1 MKKQDISGDSLN
13 TGLNPEL
20 ETGGSILN
28 DGQFDVEIEELAFD
42 EKPRKSHGTA
52 WYVGWT
58 AAAIA
63 LVLVLAGGGYAGWYM
78 WQNHWR
84 PVDVVVNGGNVQ
96 RRVDTTISKLLEE
109 TNSFGKKRGKL
120 FDVTGELISEHG
132 GGEVQ
137 VSVNGRALTPDE
149 YATTVVPE
157 GGSISVRSGED
168 TVEEHT
174 VSRETIPYKTNIGS
188 SGVLQIVEQLGKDGE
203 KEVWTGKT
211 SGKKIDKRVTVE
223 PQTLEVR
230 GVNPNPQGRKVI
242 ALTFDDGP
250 SDYTPAILDILKNR
264 GVHATFFNLGDR
276 AVAYESVEKRLVAEG
291 HQLASHSESH
301 QNMPDLDRE
310 QLRSEISQAFDHI
323 HKASGVST
331 RVMRPPYGA
340 FGEQQWKDAADLL
353 DMNVIWS
360 IDSLDWKRPGVD
372 AIVNNVVPNAYN
384 GAVILMHDGGG
395 DRSQDVEALPKIID
409 ALKQQGYEF
418 VTIDQL
424 RDLA

>member
-13 TGLNPEL
+13 TELNTEIG
-20 ETGGSILN
+20 TGDSTFSDEQL
-28 DGQFDVEIEELAFD
+28 DVEIEELAFD

-52 WYVGWT
+52 WYVTWT

-63 LVLVLAGGGYAGWYM
+63 LVLALAGGGYAGWYM

-96 RRVDTTISKLLEE
+96 RRVDTTISQLLAD

-120 FDVTGELISEHG
+120 FDITGELISEHG

-149 YATTVVPE
+149 YATTLVPD
-157 GGSISVRSGED
+157 GGSVSVQSGED
-168 TVEEHT
+168 AIEEHT
-174 VSRETIPYKTNIGS
+174 VSRETIPYEAHIGS

-203 KEVWTGKT
+203 KEVWTGKI
-211 SGKKIDKRVTVE
+211 SGKKIDKRVISE

-250 SDYTPAILDILKNR
+250 SDYTPEILDILKVH
-264 GVHATFFNLGDR
+264 GVHATFFNLGER
-276 AVAYESVEKRLVAEG
+276 AAAYASLEKRLVEEG
-291 HQLASHSESH
+291 HQLANHSESH
-301 QNMPDLDRE
+301 QNMPDLNRE
-310 QLRSEISQAFDHI
+310 QLRNEISQGFQHI
-323 HKASGVST
+323 HDASGVTT

-353 DMNVIWS
+353 EMNVIWS
-360 IDSLDWKRPGVD
+360 IDSLDWKRPGAD
-372 AIVNNVVPNAYN
+372 TIVNNVVSGAYS

-409 ALKQQGYEF
+409 KLKEQGYEF
-418 VTIDQL
+418 LTINQL
-424 RDLA
+424 KDLA

>member
-13 TGLNPEL
+13 TGLNSEL

-42 EKPRKSHGTA
+42 EKPCKSHGTA

-63 LVLVLAGGGYAGWYM
+63 LVLALAGGGYAGWYM

-96 RRVDTTISKLLEE
+96 RRVDTTISQLLAD

-120 FDVTGELISEHG
+120 FDITGELISEHG

-137 VSVNGRALTPDE
+137 VSVNGRTLTPDE
-149 YATTVVPE
+149 YATTLVPD
-157 GGSISVRSGED
+157 GGSVSVQSGED
-168 TVEEHT
+168 AIEEHT
-174 VSRETIPYKTNIGS
+174 VSRETIPYEAHIGS

-211 SGKKIDKRVTVE
+211 SGKKIDKRVISE

-250 SDYTPAILDILKNR
+250 SDYTPEILDILKVR
-264 GVHATFFNLGDR
+264 GVHATFFNLGER
-276 AVAYESVEKRLVAEG
+276 AAAYASLEKRLVEEG
-291 HQLASHSESH
+291 HQLANHSESH
-301 QNMPDLDRE
+301 QNMPDLNRE
-310 QLRSEISQAFDHI
+310 QLRNEISQGFQHI
-323 HKASGVST
+323 HDASGVTT

-353 DMNVIWS
+353 EMNVIWS
-360 IDSLDWKRPGVD
+360 IDSLDWKRPGAD
-372 AIVNNVVPNAYN
+372 TIVNNVVSGAYS

-409 ALKQQGYEF
+409 KLKEQGYEF
-418 VTIDQL
+418 LTINQL
-424 RDLA
+424 KDLA

>member
-13 TGLNPEL
+13 TELNTEIG
-20 ETGGSILN
+20 TGDSTFSDEQL
-28 DGQFDVEIEELAFD
+28 DVEIEELAFD

-52 WYVGWT
+52 WYVTWT

-63 LVLVLAGGGYAGWYM
+63 LVLALAGGGYAGWYM

-96 RRVDTTISKLLEE
+96 RRVDTTISQLLAD

-120 FDVTGELISEHG
+120 FDITGELISEHG
-132 GGEVQ
+132 GGDVQ

-149 YATTVVPE
+149 YATTLVPD
-157 GGSISVRSGED
+157 GGSVSVQSGED
-168 TVEEHT
+168 AIEEHT
-174 VSRETIPYKTNIGS
+174 VSRETIPYEAHIGS
-188 SGVLQIVEQLGKDGE
+188 SGVLQIVEQLGKNGE
-203 KEVWTGKT
+203 KEVWTGKI
-211 SGKKIDKRVTVE
+211 SGKKIDKRVISE

-250 SDYTPAILDILKNR
+250 SDYTPEILDILKVR
-264 GVHATFFNLGDR
+264 GVHATFFNLGER
-276 AVAYESVEKRLVAEG
+276 AAAYASLEKRLVEEG
-291 HQLASHSESH
+291 HQLANHSESH
-301 QNMPDLDRE
+301 QNMPDLNRE
-310 QLRSEISQAFDHI
+310 QLRNEISQGFQHI
-323 HKASGVST
+323 HDASGVTT

-353 DMNVIWS
+353 EMNVIWS
-360 IDSLDWKRPGVD
+360 IDSLDWKRPGAD
-372 AIVNNVVPNAYN
+372 TIVNNVVSGAYS

-409 ALKQQGYEF
+409 KLKEQGYEF
-418 VTIDQL
+418 LTINQL
-424 RDLA
+424 KDLA